1 MKRTKAEWRRALLTA
16 RAAIPEVARCKGS
29 AAIMAHVR
37 RLPCFEEARSI
48 LGYVALGAEADP
60 ASLLASMVD
69 SGRAVFVP
77 PSIDF
82 DAEPRWVSWN
92 DHSRG
97 DVVRGL
103 SARCLAFPVIAIVP
117 GVGFDDRGMRLGRG
131 SGFYDRALT
140 QLRQAGN
147 VHAVGL
153 AFECQIV
160 ADLPSDAWD
169 QRVDIVVS
177 DTRVLMATTK
187 VASRDEAGA

>member
-16 RAAIPEVARCKGS
+16 RAAVPEFARCTGS
-29 AAIMAHVR
+29 AAIMAHLR
-37 RLPCFEEARSI
+37 RLSCFEEARSI
-48 LGYVALGAEADP
+48 LGYVALGAEVDP

-77 PSIDF
+77 PSTDF

-92 DHSRG
+92 EHSRG

-103 SARCLAFPVIAIVP
+103 SARGLAFPVIAIVP
-117 GVGFDDRGMRLGRG
+117 GVGFDHCGMRLGRG
-131 SGFYDRALT
+131 RGFYDRALT

-169 QRVDIVVS
+169 QRVDVVVS
-177 DTRVLMATTK
+177 DTRVLMAATK
-187 VASRDEAGA
+187 VASRREAGA